1 MEDVLKGLLFLV
13 AEDNEL
19 NAEILFEMME
29 LEGAQ
34 CELAVNGQEAVE
46 MFLRSEPGHYDMI
59 LMDVQMP
66 VMNGYEATRKIRAS
80 DHPRAGGIPIVAM
93 TANAFAEDVRN
104 ALDAGMNGHLTKPID
119 MDAVRT
125 LLGRLRAE
133 QSQQVAD
140 AAPQKGNEGSTG
152 Q

>member
-1 MEDVLKGLLFLV
+1 M

-29 LEGAQ
+29 MEGAK
-34 CELAVNGQEAVE
+34 CELAVNGKEAAE
-46 MFLRSEPGHYDMI
+46 MFARSEPGYYDMI

-66 VMNGYEATRKIRAS
+66 VMNGYEATRAIRACQ
-80 DHPRAGGIPIVAM
+80 HPRAGSIPIVAL

-119 MDAVRT
+119 MDTVKT
-125 LLGRLRAE
+125 LLGQLRRE
-133 QSQQVAD
+133 QESHTQTQN
-140 AAPQKGNEGSTG
+140 GNEGSTER
-152 Q
+152 